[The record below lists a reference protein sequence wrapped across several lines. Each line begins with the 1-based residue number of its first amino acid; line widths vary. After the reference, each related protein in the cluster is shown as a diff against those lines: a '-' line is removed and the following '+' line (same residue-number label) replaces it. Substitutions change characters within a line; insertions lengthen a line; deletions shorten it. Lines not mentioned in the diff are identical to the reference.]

1 MTTSAHPRPSDRPD
15 AQADVG
21 AGLAAAGA
29 TGDPPLK
36 DKIAPPAVGRVLLD
50 VRDLSISLSRPGG
63 AVELVDRV
71 SFTVCANR
79 TLAVVGESGCGK
91 TVTALSLAR
100 LLPEP
105 PLHIT
110 SGQILLHDP
119 RTDADPIDIARLDDL
134 GLTRVRGRRIGFVF
148 QEPMSALHP
157 LRTIGDQVA
166 EGVALHLGL
175 RGRAARDRAAE
186 WLGRVGVDQPLQ
198 RMRQFPHELSGG
210 LQQRAMIAMALA
222 MEPSVL
228 VADEP
233 TTALD
238 VTLQARILD
247 LLAELGRQTRLG
259 LILITHDLGVVAR
272 IADEVAVM
280 YAGRIV
286 EKAPVRALFA
296 SPRHPYTKALMECMP
311 RLDRT
316 GQLKGEEP
324 IRRLATIPGRVPD
337 PADYQPGCRFAPR
350 CALTRAWALGATGSE
365 VMDVSDHAGGRVRV
379 LARCVRGDARL
390 GVAPPWVRVG
400 SGQEAACWEVAPPA

>member
-1 MTTSAHPRPSDRPD
+1 MSAPSTAD
-15 AQADVG
+15 ADVG
-21 AGLAAAGA
+21 VGSPAAAK
-29 TGDPPLK
+29 TGNAPPK
-36 DKIAPPAVGRVLLD
+36 DNSAPPAVSRVLLD

-63 AVELVDRV
+63 AVELVDSV
-71 SFTVCANR
+71 SFAVSANR
-79 TLAVVGESGCGK
+79 TLAIVGESGCGK

-100 LLPEP
+100 LLPDP
-105 PLHIT
+105 PMRIT
-110 SGQILLHDP
+110 SGRILLHDT
-119 RTDADPIDIARLDDL
+119 RADAEPIDIARLDDR

-166 EGVALHLGL
+166 EGVSLHLGL
-175 RGRAARDRAAE
+175 RRRAARDRAAE
-186 WLGRVGVDQPLQ
+186 WLARVGVDQPLQ
-198 RMRQFPHELSGG
+198 RMREFPHELSGG

-247 LLAELGRQTRLG
+247 LLAELQRQTKLG

-316 GQLKGEEP
+316 GQPEGDEP
-324 IRRLATIPGRVPD
+324 VRRLATIPGRVPD
-337 PADYQPGCRFAPR
+337 PADYLPGCRFAPR
-350 CALTRAWALGATGSE
+350 CALTRAWAQGATGSE
-365 VMDVSDHAGGRVRV
+365 VMDVADHTGGRVKV
-379 LARCVRGDARL
+379 LARCVRGDAK
-390 GVAPPWVRVG
+390 VAAAPPWVRLG
-400 SGQEAACWEVAPPA
+400 SGQEAACWEVAPRI